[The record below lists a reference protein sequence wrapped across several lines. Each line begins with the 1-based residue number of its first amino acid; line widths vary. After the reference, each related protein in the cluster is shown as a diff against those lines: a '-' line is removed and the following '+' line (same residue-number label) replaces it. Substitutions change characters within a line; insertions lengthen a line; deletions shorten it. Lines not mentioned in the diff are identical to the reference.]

1 MTVSTKTQKSTST
14 PAPAKRPNRTAKSA
28 APKPEAKPAAEPK
41 AKAEAK
47 AEPKAPAQP
56 TYREAADFTPA
67 LKAAKAAAK
76 GNVDLTQP
84 LQLITH
90 LAWKTPG
97 GSVSWAKGT
106 TPQVI
111 AYADDIA
118 VPEGTPIP
126 DALAA
131 ALSIAEKAAADQPQK
146 DALGVLSK
154 VIKEHAA

>member
-28 APKPEAKPAAEPK
+28 APKPEAKPAAEP
-41 AKAEAK
+41 KAEAK